1 MTITEIIIHGED
13 QLAGHV
19 TLPTLDAEVLLAFLL
34 GKNRAWIIAHG
45 TDIVS
50 IDHERQYNNLIGR
63 RAAGEPMAYLTGQKE
78 FYGLLFQVDES
89 VLIPRPETEFLIDET
104 LRIVKD
110 HYGTVDRARILDI
123 GTGSGCI
130 ALTLAKTLG
139 EQAQV
144 IATDIS
150 ADALA
155 MAYEN
160 MKQLETEVE
169 LLHGSIYEPLP
180 DGIAPF
186 DIIIS
191 NPPYLRSEEAQKR
204 TPEAVGLHYE
214 PAGALVADD
223 AGFALIENIIT
234 GAARWL
240 VPYGF
245 LLLEIGDDHAIRLTE
260 LAAQML
266 PDHTV
271 TIHQDFGGKDRFA
284 ILSPKK

>member
-1 MTITEIIIHGED
+1 MTVTEIIIHGQE
-13 QLAGHV
+13 QLLDKA
-19 TLPTLDAEVLLAFLL
+19 TLPMLDAEVLLAFLL

-63 RAAGEPMAYLTGQKE
+63 RAAGEPMAYLTGHKE
-78 FYGLLFQVDES
+78 FYGLTFQVDES

-110 HYGTVDRARILDI
+110 HYGTVNRARILDI

-130 ALTLAKTLG
+130 ALTLAKQLDK
-139 EQAQV
+139 QAQV

-155 MAYEN
+155 VAYEN
-160 MKQLETEVE
+160 MKSLQADVE
-169 LLHGSIYEPLP
+169 LLHGSLYEPLP

-191 NPPYLRSEEAQKR
+191 NPPYLTTEESERR
-204 TPEAVGLHYE
+204 TPDTIGLGYE
-214 PAGALVADD
+214 PLSALVADD
-223 AGFALIENIIT
+223 AGFALIEQIIR
-234 GAARWL
+234 GAAQWL

-245 LLLEIGDDHAIRLTE
+245 VLLEIGDAHAEKITQLTAE
-260 LAAQML
+260 IL
-266 PDHTV
+266 PEHTI
-271 TIHQDFGGKDRFA
+271 TIHQDFGRKDRFA
-284 ILSPKK
+284 VISPKK

>member
-1 MTITEIIIHGED
+1 MTITEIIIHGQEE
-13 QLAGHV
+13 LAGNV
-19 TLPTLDAEVLLAFLL
+19 TLPMLDAEVLLAFLL

-78 FYGLLFQVDES
+78 FYGLMFQVDES

-104 LRIVKD
+104 LRIVKEQ
-110 HYGTVDRARILDI
+110 YGTVDRVRILDI

-139 EQAQV
+139 KQAQV

-150 ADALA
+150 SDALA
-155 MAYEN
+155 VAYEN
-160 MKQLETEVE
+160 MKTLEADIE
-169 LLHGSIYEPLP
+169 LLHGSAYAPLP

-191 NPPYLRSEEAQKR
+191 NPPYLQPGEAERQ
-204 TPEAVGLHYE
+204 TPDTIGLHYE
-214 PAGALVADD
+214 PITALVAEDV
-223 AGFALIENIIT
+223 GFGVIEKIIT
-234 GAARWL
+234 GAAQWL

-245 LLLEIGDDHAIRLTE
+245 LLLEIGDDHAARLTE
-260 LAAQML
+260 LAAKIL

-271 TIHQDFGGKDRFA
+271 TIHKDFSGHDRFA